1 MNFDKKTIIAIALIG
16 LVLLFI
22 QTDLYKDNFL
32 PPPPVTEDAPDFK
45 QSVME
50 ESEKVIRQTEAE
62 KQIVKTSQPSKGR
75 ETILSTLVEGQK
87 GEDIVVE
94 NNLYRATFSTKGG
107 GIRLWELEQYENQY
121 QERVQLVGEDGFGNL
136 GIKLPHG
143 ADTLDTS
150 KLIFSATKSEIRITQ
165 KKSHESLEFL
175 LDLGEGKRLKKTY
188 TFFYDSYAIELQ
200 VEFINLNNFIEGF
213 SYYLTWQSGMQS
225 NESNL
230 KLDMESSYGYAFQG
244 DKEEFSI
251 SDEPEVETF
260 DNSTDWVGIRTKYFA
275 TAVIPKKQGQ
285 SVKFY
290 GDPVDVGQE
299 VPLKKYA
306 FDLQM
311 PYDQS
316 ARKVDNFTVFLGPLD
331 FDTVESFGVGLE
343 EMMDLGWAPF
353 RPFGK
358 FVLWSFKLL
367 HSFIPNYGLVIII
380 FSILIK
386 ILLFPLTKKSYQS
399 MKQMQIMQP
408 VIQEMN
414 EKYKDDPKK
423 KQAEMM
429 KIYKDYGI
437 NPLGGCIP
445 MVLQMPLLIA
455 LFNIFRSTIELRGA
469 YFVGWITDLSLPD
482 TVASL
487 PFTIPM
493 YGNKVNILPLV
504 MGVTMFIQQKI
515 TMKDPKQKA
524 MVYFMPLFLTLM
536 FNSFP
541 SGLNLYYA
549 LFNVLSI
556 VQEKFIPY
564 KVKSLEELKAAK
576 AQKKKKPRR
585 KYDYK
590 KRN

>member
-22 QTDLYKDNFL
+22 QTDFYKNNFL
-32 PPPPVTEDAPDFK
+32 PPQPVTEETPALE
-45 QSVME
+45 QGTVE
-50 ESEKVIRQTEAE
+50 ERGKIISQANSEKQLIQTPQSSQKTETVISPLE
-62 KQIVKTSQPSKGR
+62 
-75 ETILSTLVEGQK
+75 EGLP
-87 GEDIVVE
+87 GENIVVE
-94 NNLYRATFSTKGG
+94 NNLYKATFSTKGG
-107 GIRLWELEQYENQY
+107 GIRLWELEQYENQF
-121 QERVQLVGEDGFGNL
+121 QERVQLIGEDGFGNL

-150 KLIFSATKSEIRITQ
+150 KHIFSSTKSEIKVTQ
-165 KKSHESLEFL
+165 KKSQESLEFT
-175 LDLGEGKRLKKTY
+175 LDLGEGRLLKKIY

-225 NESNL
+225 NEPNL
-230 KLDMESSYGYAFQG
+230 KVDMESSFGYAFQG
-244 DKEEFSI
+244 EKEEFSI
-251 SDEPEVETF
+251 SDEAEVEFF
-260 DNSTDWVGIRTKYFA
+260 DNSIDWVGIRTKYFA
-275 TAVIPKKQGQ
+275 TAVVPKKQGQ
-285 SVKFY
+285 SVRFY
-290 GDPVDVGQE
+290 GEPVNVEQE

-316 ARKVDNFTVFLGPLD
+316 GRKVDNFTVFLGPLD

-343 EMMDLGWAPF
+343 EMIDLGWAPF

-367 HSFIPNYGLVIII
+367 HGFIPNYGIVIIL

-386 ILLFPLTKKSYQS
+386 VLLFPLTKKSYQS

-414 EKYKDDPKK
+414 EKYKDEPQK

-445 MVLQMPLLIA
+445 MILQMPLLIA
-455 LFNIFRSTIELRGA
+455 LFNVFRSTIELRGA

-493 YGNKVNILPLV
+493 YGDKVNILPLV
-504 MGVTMFIQQKI
+504 MGITMFIQQKI

-524 MVYFMPLFLTLM
+524 MVYFMPAFLTLM

-576 AQKKKKPRR
+576 SQKKKKRR
-585 KYDYK
+585 QKFDYK
-590 KRN
+590 NRN

>member
-22 QTDLYKDNFL
+22 QTDFYKNNFL
-32 PPPPVTEDAPDFK
+32 PPQPVTEETPALE
-45 QSVME
+45 QGAVE
-50 ESEKVIRQTEAE
+50 ERGKIISQANSEKQLIQTPQSSQKTETVISPLE
-62 KQIVKTSQPSKGR
+62 
-75 ETILSTLVEGQK
+75 EGLP
-87 GEDIVVE
+87 GENIVVE
-94 NNLYRATFSTKGG
+94 NNLYKATFSTKGG
-107 GIRLWELEQYENQY
+107 GIRLWELEQYENQF
-121 QERVQLVGEDGFGNL
+121 QERVQLIGEDGFGNL

-150 KLIFSATKSEIRITQ
+150 KHIFSSTKSEIKVTQ
-165 KKSHESLEFL
+165 KKSQESLEFT
-175 LDLGEGKRLKKTY
+175 LDLGEGRLLKKIY

-225 NESNL
+225 NEPNL
-230 KLDMESSYGYAFQG
+230 KVDMESSFGYAFQG
-244 DKEEFSI
+244 EKEEFSI
-251 SDEPEVETF
+251 SDEAEVEFF
-260 DNSTDWVGIRTKYFA
+260 DNSIDWVGIRTKYFA
-275 TAVIPKKQGQ
+275 TAVVPKKQGQ
-285 SVKFY
+285 SVRFY
-290 GDPVDVGQE
+290 GEPVNVEQE

-316 ARKVDNFTVFLGPLD
+316 GRKVDNFTVFLGPLD

-343 EMMDLGWAPF
+343 EMIDLGWAPF

-367 HSFIPNYGLVIII
+367 HGFIPNYGIVIIL

-386 ILLFPLTKKSYQS
+386 VLLFPLTKKSYQS

-414 EKYKDDPKK
+414 EKYKDEPQK

-445 MVLQMPLLIA
+445 MILQMPLLIA
-455 LFNIFRSTIELRGA
+455 LFNVFRSTIELRGA

-493 YGNKVNILPLV
+493 YGDKVNILPLV

-524 MVYFMPLFLTLM
+524 MVYFMPAFLTLM

-576 AQKKKKPRR
+576 SQKKKKRR
-585 KYDYK
+585 QKFDYK
-590 KRN
+590 NRN